1 MHGQTTLKFSNLFLR
16 QNRHFGYIFLLQVAQ
31 FQTCKKTT
39 AWEWHEVY
47 RFITY
52 THVSMCTHART
63 HVNTV
68 DTRICVEKPRKCT
81 KNARSQ
87 TETGNSLIRKAAD
100 YLNSAFVGSGISGS
114 NPAWHISIQ
123 AAKFPKSWNEKRS
136 HFHLPRWLVVTFVP
150 NPRVH
155 RCVCIALAR
164 ALKFCCRRN

>member
-1 MHGQTTLKFSNLFLR
+1 MHGQTTLKLFKLISPSEQTLQLHISSSGSTVSNMQENHGMR
-16 QNRHFGYIFLLQVAQ
+16 MTWSVQIHN
-31 FQTCKKTT
+31 
-39 AWEWHEVY
+39 VY
-47 RFITY
+47 ARK
-52 THVSMCTHART
+52 HVHART
-63 HVNTV
+63 HANTV